1 MDKRVIIA
9 LSQSNPA
16 IQKGIDTIKAQL
28 AGKRIDPRQLKE
40 LIQLLEASL
49 DHPDKYMQIKMAAVK
64 EGLIEAK
71 DLPNQFVPQIIISL
85 LVVFYSLQDANGSE
99 QPQAQEEQPP
109 AAINPLAQVQQA
121 QAQAQ
126 PAPEMPAS
134 PEQAPSTPEI
144 PASTEQPPAAFS
156 HGGLAIAAH
165 KLAAMGRN
173 GDTQLAHINPEE
185 AYMLKQ
191 HGGSGTI
198 NPHTGLHEYFDFNF
212 NYKMSDVIGAI
223 IPAVTDLIL
232 PGVSSAIGKT
242 TGLGSAASN
251 IIGGAAIGA
260 LGSGLTGGSALQGG
274 IGGAMQ
280 GGLGNALSGALGG
293 GTDNPYLKGLASVGS
308 GALLGGI
315 SSGLQ
320 GTNILKGAGMG
331 AAGGALTGLAQN
343 VSPTSTGA
351 LQSGLRSAASTT
363 GNQLVAG
370 YNPSN
375 ALAAGAVSGISS
387 AIRYKPSDAAVA
399 NTKTNATDVAAPAPA
414 ADAGASKKDWSTAL
428 TLGGLGLAGASL
440 LGGDSS
446 PSIPAAVAA
455 SITPAQKEYLS
466 RPSVAFDWNKL
477 QADATLN
484 NMGIGQFMS
493 NKWNDVMSGKY
504 NIEPVVAKAKGGAL
518 SYLAGGLGS
527 GRDDT
532 ISAKLSDGEY
542 VIDAETVALLGD
554 GSNKAGAKKLD
565 LMRKEIR
572 MQKGKKLA
580 KGAISPD
587 AKSPLNYLRGA

>member
-9 LSQSNPA
+9 LSQNNPA
-16 IQKGIDTIKAQL
+16 IQKGIETIKAKL

-99 QPQAQEEQPP
+99 QPQAQEAQPP
-109 AAINPLAQVQQA
+109 AATNPLAQVQQA
-121 QAQAQ
+121 QAQ
-126 PAPEMPAS
+126 PAPKMPAS
-134 PEQAPSTPEI
+134 PEQGPSTPEM
-144 PASTEQPPAAFS
+144 PAGPEQPPAAFS
-156 HGGLAIAAH
+156 QGGLAIAAH

-198 NPHTGLHEYFDFNF
+198 NPHTGLHEYWFD
-212 NYKMSDVIGAI
+212 YKMSDVIGAI

-242 TGLGSAASN
+242 TGLGSTASN

-387 AIRYKPSDAAVA
+387 AIKYKPSDAAVA
-399 NTKTNATDVAAPAPA
+399 NTKTNATDAATPAP
-414 ADAGASKKDWSTAL
+414 DAGTSKKDWSTAL
-428 TLGGLGLAGASL
+428 TLGGLGLAGAAL
-440 LGGDSS
+440 LGGNSS
-446 PSIPAAVAA
+446 SSIPAAVVA

-504 NIEPVVAKAKGGAL
+504 NIQPVVNKARGGAL

>member
-9 LSQSNPA
+9 LSQNNPA
-16 IQKGIDTIKAQL
+16 IQKGIETIKAKL

-99 QPQAQEEQPP
+99 QPQAQEAQPP
-109 AAINPLAQVQQA
+109 AATNPLAQVQQA
-121 QAQAQ
+121 QAQ
-126 PAPEMPAS
+126 PAPKMPAS
-134 PEQAPSTPEI
+134 PEQGPSTPEM
-144 PASTEQPPAAFS
+144 PAGPEQPPAAFS
-156 HGGLAIAAH
+156 QGGLAIAAH

-198 NPHTGLHEYFDFNF
+198 NPHTGLHEYWFD
-212 NYKMSDVIGAI
+212 YKMSDVIGAI

-242 TGLGSAASN
+242 TGLGSTASN

-387 AIRYKPSDAAVA
+387 AIKYKPSDAAVA
-399 NTKTNATDVAAPAPA
+399 NTKTNATDAATPAP
-414 ADAGASKKDWSTAL
+414 DAGTSKKDWSTAL
-428 TLGGLGLAGASL
+428 TLGGLGLAGAAL
-440 LGGDSS
+440 LGGNSS
-446 PSIPAAVAA
+446 SSIPAAVVA

-466 RPSVAFDWNKL
+466 RPSVAFDWKKL

-504 NIEPVVAKAKGGAL
+504 NIQPVVNKARGGAL